1 MSTMDERKFR
11 DLYDAQCEVIDAIAE
26 ALHASALPNDVVIER
41 AREMTIRAH
50 SAEGQRDSA
59 RRLIDIMRDHHGRE
73 VRELRAELDV
83 VRSRLMTV
91 TVERDALRTEVE
103 AAWRALGA
111 GWSGGT
117 LANGI
122 TRKCRWLESVIN
134 KVETP

>member
-26 ALHASALPNDVVIER
+26 ALHAHDLPNDVVIER

-59 RRLIDIMRDHHGRE
+59 QRLIDIMRDHHDRE

-83 VRSRLMTV
+83 ARSRLMRV
-91 TVERDALRTEVE
+91 TRERDTLRDDVGRAAILKRQNAQTLAEVQ
-103 AAWRALGA
+103 ALGA
-111 GWSGGT
+111 KLRG
-117 LANGI
+117 
-122 TRKCRWLESVIN
+122 ES
-134 KVETP
+134 

>member
-11 DLYDAQCEVIDAIAE
+11 DLYDTQCEVIDAIAE
-26 ALHASALPNDVVIER
+26 ALHAHGLPNDVVIER

-59 RRLIDIMRDHHGRE
+59 QRLINIMRDHHDRE

-91 TVERDALRTEVE
+91 TIERDTLRRAEDAERAYRERQSAQTLAEVQ
-103 AAWRALGA
+103 ALGA
-111 GWSGGT
+111 KMRG
-117 LANGI
+117 
-122 TRKCRWLESVIN
+122 ES
-134 KVETP
+134 